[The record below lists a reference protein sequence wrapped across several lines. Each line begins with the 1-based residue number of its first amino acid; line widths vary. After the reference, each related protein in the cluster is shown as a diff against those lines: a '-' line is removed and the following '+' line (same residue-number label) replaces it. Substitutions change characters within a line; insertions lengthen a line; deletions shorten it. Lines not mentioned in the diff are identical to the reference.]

1 MKTTSLPVAPH
12 PCSTANSTHCCS
24 GLLKDRPTPTSQRG
38 WRRGPGQTLCSSYI
52 FPRQAAYWHFG
63 LFLTHEREVLLS
75 GAGHSSQQRRA
86 GHLVLSCI
94 HSTKSVSLSLP
105 HTCILHI
112 SQFIESSVCVCV
124 CVCMYMSVSLDREC
138 FSLLPTL
145 WVVPVQLLSCV
156 QLFVTPWTV
165 ANQAPLS
172 SAISWSLL
180 KFKSF
185 PASESFPMSLLF
197 ASGDQSIR
205 ASVLA
210 SVLPMN
216 IQG

>member
-1 MKTTSLPVAPH
+1 
-12 PCSTANSTHCCS
+12 
-24 GLLKDRPTPTSQRG
+24 
-38 WRRGPGQTLCSSYI
+38 
-52 FPRQAAYWHFG
+52 
-63 LFLTHEREVLLS
+63 LS
-75 GAGHSSQQRRA
+75 GAGQSSQQRRA

-94 HSTKSVSLSLP
+94 HNTKSVSLSLP

-112 SQFIESSVCVCV
+112 SQFIESSVCV

-197 ASGDQSIR
+197 ASGDQNIR